1 MDRTTTEKLGKAI
14 ALSLAD
20 PWELAEQTAAD
31 RIGATIVGIHAFED
45 GAESEAI
52 TVRLDQP
59 LAWQG
64 LSYPILLVAARHGQG
79 LLKAL
84 SDDADL
90 ECNYV
95 GVPDDA
101 VLQGEAITRCMQAW
115 RGGLAGRVRVQLR
128 S

>member
-1 MDRTTTEKLGKAI
+1 MERTTTEKLRRPV

-20 PWELAEQTAAD
+20 PWELAERTAAD
-31 RIGATIVGIHAFED
+31 RIGATIVGIHAFKD

-52 TVRLDQP
+52 AVRLDQP

-64 LSYPILLVAARHGQG
+64 LSYPVLLIAARHGQG
-79 LLKAL
+79 LLEAL
-84 SDDADL
+84 SGDADL
-90 ECNYV
+90 DCNYV

-101 VLQGEAITRCMQAW
+101 VLQGEGIARCMQAW
-115 RGGLAGRVRVQLR
+115 RGGLAGRVGVQLR